1 MDLDKDDLAVLRQGL
16 TADEVDRLHRLLHE
30 WNLGPEN
37 SFPVQLTLLTVAQLR
52 AAASVPRSITDSRKW
67 LEQHL
72 AEYRRQTKLM
82 LDEIS
87 STTRQQQV
95 DMKTALTVHAET
107 TREAAEKFQTR
118 YADAEAVVE
127 RVTSLMDRAVSE
139 WRTIKVDTKEECDRL
154 QQVSNALQDR
164 FAWQELLWDAVRYLT
179 AIGLGLFL
187 GHYYWRG

>member
-1 MDLDKDDLAVLRQGL
+1 MTCHETNLLLASPCHSAG
-16 TADEVDRLHRLLHE
+16 
-30 WNLGPEN
+30 
-37 SFPVQLTLLTVAQLR
+37 TLLPPEPNQAGVIQNTL
-52 AAASVPRSITDSRKW
+52 
-67 LEQHL
+67 
-72 AEYRRQTKLM
+72 
-82 LDEIS
+82 
-87 STTRQQQV
+87 
-95 DMKTALTVHAET
+95 

-139 WRTIKVDTKEECDRL
+139 WRTIKVDTKEERDRL